1 MQLFEKFNFLQTVA
15 FILKKMKTILLYF
28 ILFFSVVSSFSQ
40 EPPTKKIAIDEY
52 IDELL
57 LEEESLDEL
66 LASFVNFNFLYIS
79 LNYNTDTYFSGR
91 DIDIDQYN
99 ISPQITYMH
108 SKGFY
113 ASISG
118 IYYSEFI
125 PKWDVTT
132 ATVGYGKSFG
142 KDKIWRYYSSLSAYL
157 YSDNNIEGLYK
168 GNINAGFGVQN
179 KKRTLGTTFS
189 GSYYLGGD
197 NTYQIVSRTYANL
210 KLLKTKK
217 HQLKFRPQLSIY
229 TGTQIVDILSST
241 TFQDDIFV
249 ELYTQD
255 NVFGLINTQIN
266 FPLQFST
273 NSFDFELGYNL
284 NFPSEIGDET
294 DLKNTSFF
302 NVGISY
308 LLDL

>member
-1 MQLFEKFNFLQTVA
+1 
-15 FILKKMKTILLYF
+15 MKTILLY
-28 ILFFSVVSSFSQ
+28 LFLIFCTVSVFSQ
-40 EPPTKKIAIDEY
+40 EPPTKKITLDQN

-57 LEEESLDEL
+57 LEEQSLNEL
-66 LASFVNFNFLYIS
+66 LAYFINFHFLYIS
-79 LNYNTDTYFSGR
+79 VNYNSDTFFSGR
-91 DIDIDQYN
+91 DIEIDQYN

-118 IYYSEFI
+118 IYYSQFI

-132 ATVGYGKSFG
+132 TTIGYGKSFG
-142 KDKIWRYYSSLSAYL
+142 KDKIWRYYTSLSGYL
-157 YSDNNIEGLYK
+157 YSDNNIDGLTK
-168 GNINAGFGVQN
+168 GNISAGFGIQN
-179 KKRTLGTTFS
+179 KNRTLGTTFS
-189 GSYYLGGD
+189 SSYYLGGG
-197 NTYQIVSRTYANL
+197 NTYQIASRTYAKL

-217 HQLKFRPQLSIY
+217 HHLKIRPQLNIF

-241 TFQDDIFV
+241 TLQGSTIE
-249 ELYTQD
+249 ELYTQ
-255 NVFGLINTQIN
+255 NNIFGLINTQIN
-266 FPLQFST
+266 IPIQYNT

-302 NVGISY
+302 NIGISY

>member
-1 MQLFEKFNFLQTVA
+1 
-15 FILKKMKTILLYF
+15 MKTILLYLCL
-28 ILFFSVVSSFSQ
+28 IFFTASVFSQ
-40 EPPTKKIAIDEY
+40 EPPTKKIVIDQY

-57 LEEESLDEL
+57 LEEQSLDEL
-66 LASFVNFNFLYIS
+66 LASFINFHFLYIS
-79 LNYNTDTYFSGR
+79 INYNSNTYFSGR

-99 ISPQITYMH
+99 ITPQITYMH

-113 ASISG
+113 ANISG

-132 ATVGYGKSFG
+132 ATIGYGKSFG
-142 KDKIWRYYSSLSAYL
+142 KDRIWRYYTSLSGYL
-157 YSDNNIEGLYK
+157 YSENNIDGLYN
-168 GNINAGFGVQN
+168 GNISAGFGIQN
-179 KKRTLGTTFS
+179 KKRTLGTVFS
-189 GSYYLGGD
+189 GSYYIGSGE
-197 NTYQIVSRTYANL
+197 TYQIVSRTYANL

-217 HQLKFRPQLSIY
+217 HHLNIRPQLSVF
-229 TGTQIVDILSST
+229 TGTQIVDVLSDT
-241 TFQDDIFV
+241 TIRVSSWSENNEDLPLQN
-249 ELYTQD
+249 

-266 FPLQFST
+266 FPIQYST

-284 NFPSEIGDET
+284 NFPSEIGSET

-302 NVGISY
+302 NIGISY

>member
-1 MQLFEKFNFLQTVA
+1 
-15 FILKKMKTILLYF
+15 MKTILLYLC
-28 ILFFSVVSSFSQ
+28 LFFCSISVFSQ
-40 EPPTKKIAIDEY
+40 EPPSKKTDIDKY

-57 LEEESLDEL
+57 LEEQSLDEL
-66 LASFVNFNFLYIS
+66 LASFINFHFLYLS
-79 LNYNTDTYFSGR
+79 LNYNSDTYFSGR

-113 ASISG
+113 ASVSG

-132 ATVGYGKSFG
+132 ATIGYGKSFG
-142 KDKIWRYYSSLSAYL
+142 KDKIWRYYTSLSGYL
-157 YSDNNIEGLYK
+157 YSDNNIDGLYN
-168 GNINAGFGVQN
+168 GNISVGFGIQN
-179 KKRTLGTTFS
+179 KNRTLGSVLS
-189 GSYYLGGD
+189 GSYYLGSD
-197 NTYQIVSRTYANL
+197 AAYQIVSRTYANL

-217 HQLKFRPQLSIY
+217 HHLKIRPQLSIF
-229 TGTQIVDILSST
+229 TGTQVVDVLSDT
-241 TFQDDIFV
+241 TLQGSVIS
-249 ELYTQD
+249 QN

-266 FPLQFST
+266 FPIQYST

-284 NFPSEIGDET
+284 NFPSEIGTET

-302 NVGISY
+302 NIGISY

>member
-1 MQLFEKFNFLQTVA
+1 
-15 FILKKMKTILLYF
+15 MKTIQLYLC
-28 ILFFSVVSSFSQ
+28 IFFCTISVFSQ
-40 EPPTKKIAIDEY
+40 EPPPKKTDIDQY

-57 LEEESLDEL
+57 LEEQSLDEL
-66 LASFVNFNFLYIS
+66 LASFINFHFLYIS
-79 LNYNTDTYFSGR
+79 VNYNSDTYFSGR

-113 ASISG
+113 ASLSG

-132 ATVGYGKSFG
+132 ATIGYGKSFG
-142 KDKIWRYYSSLSAYL
+142 KDKIWRYYTSLSGYL
-157 YSDNNIEGLYK
+157 YSENNIDGLYN
-168 GNINAGFGVQN
+168 GNISAGFGIQN
-179 KKRTLGTTFS
+179 KNRTLGTVIS
-189 GSYYLGGD
+189 GSYYLGND
-197 NTYQIVSRTYANL
+197 AAYQIVSRTYANL

-217 HQLKFRPQLSIY
+217 HHLKFRPQLSIY
-229 TGTQIVDILSST
+229 TGTQIVDVLSDT
-241 TFQDDIFV
+241 TLQETIIS
-249 ELYTQD
+249 QN

-266 FPLQFST
+266 FPIQYNT

-302 NVGISY
+302 NIGISY

>member
-1 MQLFEKFNFLQTVA
+1 
-15 FILKKMKTILLYF
+15 MKTILLY
-28 ILFFSVVSSFSQ
+28 ILLFFSVTSVFSQ
-40 EPPTKKIAIDEY
+40 EPPVKKIAIDEY
-52 IDELL
+52 LDELL
-57 LEEESLDEL
+57 LEEESLDAL
-66 LASFVNFNFLYIS
+66 FASLINFNFLYIS
-79 LNYNTDTYFSGR
+79 VNYNTDTYFSGR

-99 ISPQITYMH
+99 VSPQITYMH

-125 PKWDVTT
+125 PHWDVTT

-168 GNINAGFGVQN
+168 GNINAGFGIQN
-179 KKRTLGTTFS
+179 KKRTLGTSLS

-197 NTYQIVSRTYANL
+197 DTYQIVSRSYANL

-217 HQLKFRPQLSIY
+217 HHLKIRPQLSIY
-229 TGTQIVDILSST
+229 SGTQIVDVLSNT
-241 TFQDDIFV
+241 TLQNGNI
-249 ELYTQD
+249 EQLYTQ
-255 NVFGLINTQIN
+255 NNIFGLINTQVN
-266 FPLQFST
+266 FPIQYSI

-284 NFPSEIGDET
+284 NFPSEIGDESN
-294 DLKNTSFF
+294 LKNTSFF
-302 NVGISY
+302 NIGISY